1 MEKNGG
7 VKVYMYTGNKKKGRK
22 TDDFRHV
29 SLFFAENVILFDSV
43 KILYFTVEDESNS
56 K

>member
-7 VKVYMYTGNKKKGRK
+7 VKAYMYTGNKKNGRK
-22 TDDFRHV
+22 TDDFRHD
-29 SLFFAENVILFDSV
+29 SLFFAENLILFDSV